1 MTLYSEKI
9 KLVPIKESDTPLIIK
24 WRNTE
29 SVQRNFIFQEP
40 FTEEMHKNWLN
51 TKVASGEVV
60 QFIIYEKDSDKAI
73 GSVYLRDIDDKNK
86 KAEYGIFI
94 GEEMARGK
102 GYGKES
108 AELICKYAFKE
119 LGLHKIMLRVFADN
133 LQAIHSY
140 LKAGFEKEALLRD
153 EIRQQEGYRDIILM
167 AKFEE

>member
-1 MTLYSEKI
+1 MLYGEKVML
-9 KLVPIKESDTPLIIK
+9 KPIEEADTPLIIK

-29 SVQRNFIFQEP
+29 SVRRNFIFQET
-40 FTEEMHKNWLN
+40 FTEEMHKHWLN
-51 TKVASGEVV
+51 TKVEKGEVV
-60 QFIIYEKDSDKAI
+60 QFIIFDNSTNEAI

-86 KAEYGIFI
+86 NAEYGIFI
-94 GEEMARGK
+94 GQETARGK

-108 AELICKYAFKE
+108 AELICEYGFKK
-119 LGLHKIMLRVFADN
+119 LRLHKIRLRVFADN

-140 LKAGFEKEALLRD
+140 LKAGFKQEALLKD